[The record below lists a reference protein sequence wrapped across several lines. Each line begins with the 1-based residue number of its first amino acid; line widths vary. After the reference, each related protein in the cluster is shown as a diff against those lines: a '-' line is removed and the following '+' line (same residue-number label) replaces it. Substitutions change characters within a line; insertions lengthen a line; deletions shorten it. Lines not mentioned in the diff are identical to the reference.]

1 MPVYRYVEY
10 ISLVEEDDI
19 AKGIYLMLEKHN
31 KVIEGSAGCSVAALF
46 KVRAIYILELY

>member
-1 MPVYRYVEY
+1 MGRYVEY

-46 KVRAIYILELY
+46 KVLIARTIYPY